1 MLTADAEL
9 EAAFFL
15 SAMSWLM
22 SGAGDVVASVAA
34 ESTAAEMVATAEA
47 VTVAATVAATATLV
61 AFEGDAAAT
70 LTPRCGDASS
80 ILVCYVESG
89 EGITNQL

>member
-1 MLTADAEL
+1 M
-9 EAAFFL
+9 